1 MNGTG
6 NGTARKALIS
16 GGIGLAFAVL
26 AWGANSVMSRLD
38 YLEHEAA
45 RGNNATSGF
54 GGRID
59 RLESQVE
66 RLRQQVEVMQMRL
79 AGRRG
84 SAPPNEWE

>member
-26 AWGANSVMSRLD
+26 AWGANSVMTRLD
-38 YLEHEAA
+38 YLEHEATRVGHLVA
-45 RGNNATSGF
+45 GRGE
-54 GGRID
+54 RID
-59 RLESQVE
+59 HLESQVE

-79 AGRRG
+79 AARRR
-84 SAPPNEWE
+84 SAPTGDW